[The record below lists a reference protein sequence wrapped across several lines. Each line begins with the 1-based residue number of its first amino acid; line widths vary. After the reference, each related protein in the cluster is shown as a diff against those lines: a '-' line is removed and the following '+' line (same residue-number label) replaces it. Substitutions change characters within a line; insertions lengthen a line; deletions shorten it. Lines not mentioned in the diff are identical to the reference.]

1 MTTSTSSSRRK
12 RRSNQMTGLTPEKVT
27 ASFVVCPRC
36 SFFLS
41 SYKLIQ
47 PDLND
52 AVAKS
57 DDGWLDLTW
66 SHETRSL
73 VLKAYGYRI
82 DEATIHH
89 EGLCRDCQ
97 RVFIYGTTEEVNK
110 SSFFRIEVVPG

>member
-1 MTTSTSSSRRK
+1 
-12 RRSNQMTGLTPEKVT
+12 MTGLTPEIVT

-41 SYKLIQ
+41 GYKLIQ
-47 PDLND
+47 TDFTD

-66 SHETRSL
+66 SHETRRL
-73 VLKAYGYRI
+73 VLKTYGYRI

-89 EGLCRDCQ
+89 EGLCRECQ
-97 RVFIYGTTEEVNK
+97 RVFVFGTTEEEIK